1 MRDIAFAQEKL
12 YSQLSLDG
20 DVKTIEWM
28 KNNEALVFSSD
39 FVGRGGKGSAY
50 DEALKSVGDRE
61 AYNRIHRAIE
71 NLGLQIPAE
80 ERRQFNYN
88 LSSAYNLEGDFDR
101 STSQFDRFRKK
112 VASSLSESYD
122 RGTRYK
128 DIRKQ
133 PITRTSINRF
143 MKED

>member
-1 MRDIAFAQEKL
+1 MQVQSVSIAGSDYYVVNSKPAQNKQMRDIAFAQEKL

-101 STSQFDRFRKK
+101 SISQFDRFPQ
-112 VASSLSESYD
+112 ESC
-122 RGTRYK
+122 
-128 DIRKQ
+128 I
-133 PITRTSINRF
+133 ISF
-143 MKED
+143 